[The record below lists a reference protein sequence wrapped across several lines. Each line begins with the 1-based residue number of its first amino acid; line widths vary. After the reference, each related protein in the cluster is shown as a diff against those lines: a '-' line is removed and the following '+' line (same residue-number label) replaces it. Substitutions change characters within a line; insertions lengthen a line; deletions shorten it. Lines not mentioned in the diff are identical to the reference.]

1 MKLKFYEKP
10 VFINYILFIVNLS
23 LFISKLIFS
32 SITNS
37 LALQADAFDNLTDIV
52 MVIAALMGIIYS
64 KKKPNEKFPY
74 GYYKIENIVALI
86 ISIFIFFTAYNI
98 IFQSI
103 TEILAFYTGNVAKE
117 MVISPSIFIFL
128 VISLL
133 ISFSLAIYLNRMGKR
148 TKSPIIESEAKEK
161 FLDIFISLSVVIS
174 FIGAL
179 FKFFFL
185 DSIIGLIIA
194 LFIIKGGYD
203 IFISSTKTLLDA
215 VIDFDERTELHYLI
229 GTYAKIKKIENLEI
243 RSFGRYIFVEV
254 IVTLNKDIPLSQIE
268 TMKKV
273 ISSEIKEKFPQI
285 FKIIVK
291 TQTEEKEI
299 IKVAAPLSNNEGLSS
314 KLFVHYGES
323 PFFALLDFKDGNLLE
338 YDIIPN
344 KFLQKEK
351 RKGILISDWLSSE
364 RIDKIYLKKELK
376 IGPRLIFEKS
386 LIVVEITNF
395 EKLNEIIEK
404 EKRLSKSS

>member
-37 LALQADAFDNLTDIV
+37 LALQADAFDNLTDII

-117 MVISPSIFIFL
+117 MVISPFIFIFL

-133 ISFSLAIYLNRMGKR
+133 ISFILAIYLNRMGKR
-148 TKSPIIESEAKEK
+148 TKSPIIISEAKEK

-179 FKFFFL
+179 FKIFFL

-215 VIDFDERTELHYLI
+215 VVDFEERTELHYLI
-229 GTYAKIKKIENLEI
+229 GTYAKIKRIENLEI

-285 FKIIVK
+285 FKIIVI

-323 PFFALLDFKDGNLLE
+323 PFFALLYFKDGNLLE

-404 EKRLSKSS
+404 EKRLSSY

>member
-23 LFISKLIFS
+23 LFISQLIFS

-103 TEILAFYTGNVAKE
+103 TEILAFYTGNVAKK
-117 MVISPSIFIFL
+117 MVISTSIFIFL

-179 FKFFFL
+179 FKLFFF

-203 IFISSTKTLLDA
+203 IFISSTNTLLDA
-215 VIDFDERTELHYLI
+215 VIAFDERTELHYLI
-229 GTYAKIKKIENLEI
+229 GTYATIKKIENLEI

-323 PFFALLDFKDGNLLE
+323 PFFALLYFKDGNLLE

-386 LIVVEITNF
+386 LIDVEITNF

-404 EKRLSKSS
+404 EKKLTSR

>member
-37 LALQADAFDNLTDIV
+37 LALQADAFDNLTDII

-103 TEILAFYTGNVAKE
+103 TEILAFYTGNVAKK
-117 MVISPSIFIFL
+117 MVISTSIFIFL

-133 ISFSLAIYLNRMGKR
+133 ISFILAIYLNRMGKR
-148 TKSPIIESEAKEK
+148 TKSPIIISEAKEK

-179 FKFFFL
+179 FKIFFL

-215 VIDFDERTELHYLI
+215 VVDFEERTELHYLI
-229 GTYAKIKKIENLEI
+229 GTYAKIKRIENLEI

-285 FKIIVK
+285 FKIIVI

-323 PFFALLDFKDGNLLE
+323 PFFALLYFKDGNLLE

-404 EKRLSKSS
+404 EKRLSSY